1 VKVLQRL
8 IKDYVQTTSK
18 RVLLLRHLID
28 ACVPVLQVHMEIV
41 VGGRGLDLT
50 NNTMTSADRSRLHL
64 FEDTIRK
71 HKVLS
76 RMSTPGFH
84 GYLRQLQSH
93 LPEVM
98 EVLAANRLLQSHRFH
113 DQGTYYSSYHDQGKD
128 SEAHQ
133 LEQLRQFI
141 VIIEASKRREL
152 LELYVKKKQQYMFQ
166 QRVVAPMKYASIPVF
181 GINDAKT
188 FIRGE
193 GMDPL
198 SKHLMEEKQLED
210 ELFAEK
216 QFSTGHLKE
225 NMLRKGLKMASIRL
239 AKRSDQSHRSTA
251 CFLLMQ
257 SLNEL
262 DLLDCIVAFSLKA
275 VKARSVLIATSRISS
290 NAKMQDRSSIS
301 VAAPLFGRQL
311 VPSETLPDKT
321 LYRSSPSRPS
331 VIPSSRRGTSL
342 SPRSIVGLK
351 SSSQL
356 QSSGISSSSRS
367 HHVSVGRRH
376 DSFIQH
382 TAPVTEKHSSS
393 INRSHHVSVGR
404 RHDSFIQPIAPVTE
418 KHYSSINRSHH
429 VSVGRRHESFIQ
441 PIAPVTEQ
449 HYNSTRG
456 AFTASSYVSGNR

>member
-1 VKVLQRL
+1 M

-50 NNTMTSADRSRLHL
+50 NNTMTSADRRRLHL

-98 EVLAANRLLQSHRFH
+98 EVLAANRLYLNMLHSHRFH
-113 DQGTYYSSYHDQGKD
+113 DQGTNYSSYHDQGKD
-128 SEAHQ
+128 SEAHNGKDREAHQ
-133 LEQLRQFI
+133 LEHLRQFI

-181 GINDAKT
+181 GISDAKT

-216 QFSTGHLKE
+216 QFSTGHLKQ

-290 NAKMQDRSSIS
+290 NAKMQDRSIS
-301 VAAPLFGRQL
+301 VGSPLFGRQL
-311 VPSETLPDKT
+311 VPSETPPDKQQS

-342 SPRSIVGLK
+342 SPRSIIGLK

-356 QSSGISSSSRS
+356 QSSGISSSNRS

-382 TAPVTEKHSSS
+382 T
-393 INRSHHVSVGR
+393 
-404 RHDSFIQPIAPVTE
+404 APVTE

-441 PIAPVTEQ
+441 PIAPVTEKQ
-449 HYNSTRG
+449 YNSTRG
-456 AFTASSYVSGNR
+456 TFTASSYVSGNR